1 MNVSNN
7 LNSIYTGLLKSS
19 GNKIDS
25 AGFNEIKKEIL
36 SDGKVTKAE
45 HDFIVDVISN
55 EELKKGVAKEAI
67 SFLEENPVKDET
79 SSKVVTETKTEL
91 TTTATTKTEESKPEP
106 ATTEAKPDEVPVD
119 KDGYPIDW
127 KSDRTLS
134 GGFNFASGTNGGET
148 RGNLTYAGSFQKS
161 HNKIDFNIFGDYGK
175 STTIDSTT
183 GEKQTNVSGNAFNF
197 DTTYSYLMKKED
209 NAFNYAPYV
218 KFETKGKIT
227 DMQDRSYRESSG
239 LEIIYVNE
247 SKQSDYNL
255 KFGFAT
261 EQKFDATSSQW
272 DRETGGELVFTGKQ
286 GLGFVSPEIKWL
298 SRVELSGTVNATRL
312 TSLDGHSGTNG
323 TAYLGAR
330 YYVTDD
336 KNTFVEAGKKYELTA
351 GVNGEPNKINS
362 ALMFNL
368 GFKY

>member
-25 AGFNEIKKEIL
+25 AGLSELKKEIL
-36 SDGKVTKAE
+36 SDGKFTKDE
-45 HDFIVDVISN
+45 HDFIVDVIEN
-55 EELKKGVAKEAI
+55 CEFKKGVAKEAI
-67 SFLEENPVKDET
+67 SFLEENQVKDET
-79 SSKVVTETKTEL
+79 SSKVTTETKPES
-91 TTTATTKTEESKPEP
+91 TTTATPKTEE
-106 ATTEAKPDEVPVD
+106 VPLD

-148 RGNLTYAGSFQKS
+148 RGNLKYEGSFQKA
-161 HNKIDFNIFGDYGK
+161 HNKVDFNIFGDYGK

-183 GEKQTNVSGNAFNF
+183 GEKQNTISGNELNF

-227 DMQDRSYRESSG
+227 DLQDRTYRESSG
-239 LEIIYVNE
+239 LEIIYTNE
-247 SKQSDYNL
+247 SQQSEYNL
-255 KFGFAT
+255 KFGFASA
-261 EQKFDATSSQW
+261 QKFDATNSQW
-272 DRETGGELVFTGKQ
+272 DRENGGELVFSGKQ

-298 SRVELSGTVNATRL
+298 SRVELSGTLNATRL
-312 TSLDGHSGTNG
+312 TSLDGNSGTNG

-336 KNTFVEAGKKYELTA
+336 KNTFVEVGKKYELTA
-351 GVNGEPNKINS
+351 GVNGEPNKINN

>member
-25 AGFNEIKKEIL
+25 AGFSEIKKEIL
-36 SDGKVTKAE
+36 SDGKITKAE
-45 HDFIVDVISN
+45 HDFIVDVVEN
-55 EELKKGVAKEAI
+55 CEFKKGVAKEAI
-67 SFLEENPVKDET
+67 SFLEENPVKNET
-79 SSKVVTETKTEL
+79 SSQATTGTKTES
-91 TTTATTKTEESKPEP
+91 TTPATTKTEESKPAE
-106 ATTEAKPDEVPVD
+106 TKTDEVPVD

-148 RGNLTYAGSFQKS
+148 RGNLKYEGSFQKA

-183 GEKQTNVSGNAFNF
+183 GSKQTNISGNELNF

-239 LEIIYVNE
+239 LEIIYANE
-247 SKQSDYNL
+247 SQQSDYNL
-255 KFGFAT
+255 KFGFAS
-261 EQKFDATSSQW
+261 EQKFDVTNSQW
-272 DRETGGELVFTGKQ
+272 DRENGGELIFTGKQ
-286 GLGFVSPEIKWL
+286 GLGFVSPETKWL
-298 SRVELSGTVNATRL
+298 SRVELSGNLNATRL
-312 TSLDGHSGTNG
+312 TSLDGNSGTNG

-336 KNTFVEAGKKYELTA
+336 KNTFVEVGKKYELTA
-351 GVNGEPNKINS
+351 GVNGEPNKINN